1 MQVLLP
7 SRSFRILVVDDCLD
21 TTESLRILLEVRGHQ
36 VDTACDGPTGLEV
49 ALRFHPE
56 VVLLD
61 IGLPRVDGYQVARRL
76 RQVPGMEDILLIAMT
91 GFGQDEDHLRARA
104 AGFDHHLL
112 KPFDLALLERLLDA
126 HGTRRLA
133 ASSSCT
139 LGKNAS

>member
-1 MQVLLP
+1 MKLDLTDEFGYIASGSGYGNSGLAGPGMQVLLP

-91 GFGQDEDHLRARA
+91 GF
-104 AGFDHHLL
+104 
-112 KPFDLALLERLLDA
+112 
-126 HGTRRLA
+126 
-133 ASSSCT
+133 
-139 LGKNAS
+139 